1 MTSKLRLPVALAF
14 IVGMLAASVSVSA
27 DEHDNDNDIDTSYEH
42 AFEIHGFDF
51 EEPEFYGVWE
61 RTDRPV
67 LEGDVARSWLWG
79 PAANTEVFE
88 EPYEEA
94 DDGTRE
100 VQYGDKSRMEM
111 PVPGSTAAA
120 PEDSPWAITQ
130 GLLAIELMTGNL
142 QLGDDTFEQ
151 YEPADIPVAGDW
163 ENNPGPTYAHM
174 AQFMDWEPRPAGS
187 VITQY
192 LDLEEDTV
200 LDDDRFAEYEVT
212 DVGGVWQEVEG
223 IDNNIASVFWEFM
236 QSEGLVY
243 EDGDLTEGPLF
254 LDEFYAIGY
263 PTTEAYWGV
272 YRLRG
277 EIQDILTQCFE
288 RRCLTYAPDNDPE
301 WQVES
306 GNVGLHY
313 HEWRYNIIDI
323 DDPITDDDDD
333 AIVDDEDDAIVDD
346 EDDAIVDDEDDAIV
360 DDEDDAIVDDEDD
373 AIVDDEDDGIVD
385 DDDDAVDDGD
395 ELSGTFDF
403 DGESDARVEVGEDIV
418 LTAHVT
424 ENGDSAEG
432 ETVYFWISEDG
443 EDVISI
449 SPFSAETG
457 VDGTAEV
464 TVTGLAEGAASVNA
478 FVDLDGSG
486 TYNEDTD
493 VDLGSV
499 EIIVGPIPP
508 EEFEAA
514 ASGSDDVVSEGQLDD
529 GRDYWQIEIFL
540 TEDDRDAGEA
550 LRPQDAWDAGDL
562 TQIIYERPDGTTVD
576 LEPEGTDY
584 LWWVG
589 TYADGEHTIY
599 YLVDGEWYAVTSTF
613 EDGELI
619 EVGGEAYVSP

>member
-313 HEWRYNIIDI
+313 HEWRYNIIVEPVVPEPEPFFVVEPADAENTFYEGEALVRQQAQIVYDSGFIEETTVEDIFDDLTNIYEQEDVAFGDFETAIEFIVPGLTSAELVALI
-323 DDPITDDDDD
+323 DDYAAAGINVHTVQ
-333 AIVDDEDDAIVDD
+333 AHFREDDADGDHLDMPGATFDVTITHTDAGDTATVLDPGDIDIDVNDEEGRADITYSAVGLGSDTIDVTATVDGVEYEASATKTWVEPAPELTLELAQVYAENVVGTTHELTATLTDGDDPVTFAD
-346 EDDAIVDDEDDAIV
+346 ED
-360 DDEDDAIVDDEDD
+360 
-373 AIVDDEDDGIVD
+373 
-385 DDDDAVDDGD
+385 
-395 ELSGTFDF
+395 
-403 DGESDARVEVGEDIV
+403 VEVTIERDGAALETIENLNVTVDGNIATISYTGPGEAGVDEID
-418 LTAHVT
+418 VT
-424 ENGDSAEG
+424 V
-432 ETVYFWISEDG
+432 T
-443 EDVISI
+443 
-449 SPFSAETG
+449 
-457 VDGTAEV
+457 VDGTEV
-464 TVTGLAEGAASVNA
+464 VGEPTLTKTWVA
-478 FVDLDGSG
+478 GS
-486 TYNEDTD
+486 
-493 VDLGSV
+493 
-499 EIIVGPIPP
+499 
-508 EEFEAA
+508 
-514 ASGSDDVVSEGQLDD
+514 
-529 GRDYWQIEIFL
+529 
-540 TEDDRDAGEA
+540 
-550 LRPQDAWDAGDL
+550 
-562 TQIIYERPDGTTVD
+562 
-576 LEPEGTDY
+576 
-584 LWWVG
+584 
-589 TYADGEHTIY
+589 
-599 YLVDGEWYAVTSTF
+599 
-613 EDGELI
+613 
-619 EVGGEAYVSP
+619 